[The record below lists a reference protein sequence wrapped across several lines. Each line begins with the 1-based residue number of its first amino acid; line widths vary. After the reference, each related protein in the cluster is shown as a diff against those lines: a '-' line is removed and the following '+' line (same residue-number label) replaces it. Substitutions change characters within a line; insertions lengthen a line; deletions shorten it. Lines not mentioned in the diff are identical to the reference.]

1 MSRNMLNGAQV
12 IVDYLIQEKVPQVF
26 GLCGHG
32 NIQFIDAL
40 YERSSDIKTI
50 SVHHESVA
58 GFMADVY
65 YRVSGR
71 PTATFTSCG
80 PGSANLP
87 ISLANAFLDSV
98 PFLAV
103 TGNVPTSQFNR
114 GAFQEM
120 YRHYQAD
127 FPSTVRTMCKKVFQP
142 TRGEMVPL
150 AVRQAWKTMTTGRP
164 GPVVLDVPFDVF
176 MESAAEEAPNAQAWN
191 ANISS
196 RCGADPEGV
205 VKAVDMLLGAE
216 RPMII
221 VGQGVRYGGAADELL
236 KLAERLQIPV
246 AASASGLGA
255 IDCNHPLALGLVA
268 RAGHYQAN
276 HATRQ
281 ADVLLAM
288 GMRFDDRTSSS
299 WIPGYSFT
307 IPPTRLIHVDIDPEE
322 IGRNYPVALGLMA
335 DVRTFLRQVHAELD
349 RRADLTKKADA
360 RKKWLA
366 QIDTYRKEWDK
377 FVAPGF
383 SDDTTPINPQRA
395 ALEIDK
401 ALPED
406 AILVSDIGV
415 HHNWLLGFCKPKRP
429 DSLIGSMGF
438 GPMGFGV
445 AGVMGAKFA
454 APDRPCVSVCGDG
467 AFFMHANVL
476 GTAVEYNLP
485 VVWVVWNNYAYA
497 SIRGLQRGYL
507 GGRELATDFH
517 DPNTGQRYNP
527 DFAAMARSCGVEGVR
542 VDRAGDLGEAIRKGI
557 AANKPYLIDVDIAA
571 DINPVGA
578 GVWELPG
585 LGQSK
590 AGIGTRFSPP
600 DLLREEIACCLQA
613 RKSSSSVVPPASV
626 LRPPNW
632 RSAKAP
638 TSSSRRATSSGSTRS
653 AEKLNA
659 IAIPADVT
667 SDDSVAELFRRCGP
681 VDHVVVTA
689 AQLRTGPFKTVAME
703 DVRATMEG
711 KFWGAWRVAQQA
723 DIRPGGSLTLVSGFL
738 SVRPRPNSA
747 IVSAANGALES
758 LARALALEL
767 APVRVNAVSPGIID
781 TPIRAAMPEE
791 ARRDMLAKTAAALP
805 VGRVGAARISHAR
818 SSAS

>member
-1 MSRNMLNGAQV
+1 MAAPKWPKAAQQGATHPMSTPNRLNGAQV
-12 IVDYLIQEKVPQVF
+12 IVDYLIREGAPYAF

-40 YERSSDIKTI
+40 YERSHDIKTI

-65 YRVSGR
+65 YRVSGQ

-87 ISLANAFLDSV
+87 ISLGNAYLDSV

-114 GAFQEM
+114 GAFQEL

-127 FPSTVRTMCKKVFQP
+127 FPSTVRSYCKKVFQP
-142 TRGEMVPL
+142 TRGDMVPL
-150 AVRQAWKTMTTGRP
+150 AVRQAWKTMVTGRP

-176 MESAAEEAPNAQAWN
+176 MEGAAEETPDPREWT

-196 RCGADPEGV
+196 RCGADPDGV
-205 VKAVDMLLGAE
+205 VKAVDMLLSAE
-216 RPMII
+216 RPVIL
-221 VGQGVRYGGAADELL
+221 VGQGVRYGGAAAELL
-236 KLAERLQIPV
+236 RLAEMLQIPV
-246 AASASGLGA
+246 AASASGMGA
-255 IDCNHPLALGLVA
+255 IDASHPLALGLVA

-276 HATRQ
+276 HAARQ
-281 ADVLLAM
+281 ADVLLAL
-288 GMRFDDRTSSS
+288 GVRFDDRTSSS

-307 IPPTRLIHVDIDPEE
+307 IPPTKLIHVDIDPEE

-335 DVRTFLRQVHAELD
+335 DVRTFLRQVLAEIATRKTVDAKL
-349 RRADLTKKADA
+349 DA

-366 QIDTYRKEWDK
+366 AIDGYRKEWDA

-383 SDDTTPINPQRA
+383 SDDRSPINPQRA
-395 ALEIDK
+395 AHEIDRC
-401 ALPED
+401 LPED

-415 HHNWLLGFCKPKRP
+415 HHNWLLGFCKPRRP

-445 AGVMGAKFA
+445 AGVLGAKLA

-517 DPNTGQRYNP
+517 DPTTGQRYNP
-527 DFAAMARSCGVEGVR
+527 DFAAMARSAGVAGER
-542 VDRAGDLGEAIRKGI
+542 VDRAADIGDAIRKAI

-571 DINPVGA
+571 DTNPSGA

-585 LGQSK
+585 LGRSK
-590 AGIGTRFSPP
+590 PGIGKRY
-600 DLLREEIACCLQA
+600 E
-613 RKSSSSVVPPASV
+613 
-626 LRPPNW
+626 
-632 RSAKAP
+632 P
-638 TSSSRRATSSGSTRS
+638 T
-653 AEKLNA
+653 
-659 IAIPADVT
+659 
-667 SDDSVAELFRRCGP
+667 
-681 VDHVVVTA
+681 
-689 AQLRTGPFKTVAME
+689 
-703 DVRATMEG
+703 
-711 KFWGAWRVAQQA
+711 
-723 DIRPGGSLTLVSGFL
+723 
-738 SVRPRPNSA
+738 
-747 IVSAANGALES
+747 
-758 LARALALEL
+758 
-767 APVRVNAVSPGIID
+767 
-781 TPIRAAMPEE
+781 
-791 ARRDMLAKTAAALP
+791 
-805 VGRVGAARISHAR
+805 
-818 SSAS
+818 

>member
-1 MSRNMLNGAQV
+1 MLNGAQV

-40 YERSSDIKTI
+40 YERSDEIKTI

-87 ISLANAFLDSV
+87 ISLGNAFLDSV
-98 PFLAV
+98 PFMAV

-114 GAFQEM
+114 GAFQEL

-127 FPSTVRTMCKKVFQP
+127 FPSTVRSYCKKVFQP

-176 MESAAEEAPNAQAWN
+176 LESAAEEAPNAKAWN
-191 ANISS
+191 GSISS

-205 VKAVDMLLGAE
+205 VQAVNMLLGAE
-216 RPMII
+216 RPVMI
-221 VGQGVRYGGAADELL
+221 VGQGVRYGGAAEELL

-255 IDCNHPLALGLVA
+255 IDTNHPLALGLVA

-307 IPPTRLIHVDIDPEE
+307 IPPTKLIHVDIDPEE

-349 RRADLTKKADA
+349 RRTDLTNRADA

-366 QIDTYRKEWDK
+366 QIDTYRQEWDR

-383 SDDTTPINPQRA
+383 TDDTVPINPQRA

-401 ALPED
+401 ALPEN

-415 HHNWLLGFCKPKRP
+415 HHNWLLSFCKPKRP

-445 AGVMGAKFA
+445 AGVMGAKYA

-507 GGRELATDFH
+507 KGRELATDFH
-517 DPNTGQRYNP
+517 DPRTGERYNP

-571 DINPVGA
+571 DINPSGA

-590 AGIGTRFSPP
+590 PGIGVRY
-600 DLLREEIACCLQA
+600 E
-613 RKSSSSVVPPASV
+613 
-626 LRPPNW
+626 
-632 RSAKAP
+632 P
-638 TSSSRRATSSGSTRS
+638 T
-653 AEKLNA
+653 
-659 IAIPADVT
+659 
-667 SDDSVAELFRRCGP
+667 
-681 VDHVVVTA
+681 
-689 AQLRTGPFKTVAME
+689 
-703 DVRATMEG
+703 
-711 KFWGAWRVAQQA
+711 
-723 DIRPGGSLTLVSGFL
+723 
-738 SVRPRPNSA
+738 
-747 IVSAANGALES
+747 
-758 LARALALEL
+758 
-767 APVRVNAVSPGIID
+767 
-781 TPIRAAMPEE
+781 
-791 ARRDMLAKTAAALP
+791 
-805 VGRVGAARISHAR
+805 
-818 SSAS
+818 